1 MEVLVNETQVKRI
14 LNENLVNNI
23 TKKLEDLVSF
33 TNATVKD
40 LLNSYKFHIRFM
52 LTYGAGIGTILEP
65 TIKYLNSQ
73 HPVLTDTQL
82 KMIAISAIMIVF
94 YENRDFKKLEKR
106 ISDES
111 LENELSSAV
120 SYVSKLKEKVKSI
133 LNVVGLSIYR
143 ASDILSYTFLLPLLG
158 ELMKVINMDIQD
170 INYDFISK
178 SILNAT
184 GIIIAGSV
192 IKRLVE
198 MFLRK

>member
-1 MEVLVNETQVKRI
+1 MQVLVNETQVKRI

-23 TKKLEDLVSF
+23 TKKLDNLVSF

-40 LLNSYKFHIRFM
+40 LLNSYKFHIRFI
-52 LTYGAGIGTILEP
+52 LTYGAGIGAILEP

-106 ISDES
+106 ISDDS

-133 LNVVGLSIYR
+133 LDVVGLSIYR
-143 ASDILSYTFLLPLLG
+143 VSDILSYTFLLPLLG

-170 INYDFISK
+170 IDYDFISK

-184 GIIIAGSV
+184 GIIITGSV